1 MLLFVIPYI
10 IIIYSL
16 RKEVDIMNYISVKAA
31 SEKWGISERR
41 IQKLCE
47 ENRIDGTEKF
57 GRAWMIPK
65 DAEKPVDGR
74 MKTLRWALE
83 ARPLFS
89 SRWVRVLGKRQ
100 RAQTLEVLQVEFLA
114 LALLSWLRDWAMIRA
129 TRKDAHSAH
138 KSLHAHFADR

>member
-47 ENRIDGTEKF
+47 ENRIDGTEKIWSCMDDTK
-57 GRAWMIPK
+57 RC
-65 DAEKPVDGR
+65 R
-74 MKTLRWALE
+74 KTR
-83 ARPLFS
+83 
-89 SRWVRVLGKRQ
+89 
-100 RAQTLEVLQVEFLA
+100 
-114 LALLSWLRDWAMIRA
+114 
-129 TRKDAHSAH
+129 
-138 KSLHAHFADR
+138 

>member
-1 MLLFVIPYI
+1 MDYPDYTTEHQKGKHLTYE
-10 IIIYSL
+10 
-16 RKEVDIMNYISVKAA
+16 EVDIMNYISVKAA

-74 MKTLRWALE
+74 MKTRNKQE
-83 ARPLFS
+83 ENH
-89 SRWVRVLGKRQ
+89 G
-100 RAQTLEVLQVEFLA
+100 
-114 LALLSWLRDWAMIRA
+114 I
-129 TRKDAHSAH
+129 
-138 KSLHAHFADR
+138 